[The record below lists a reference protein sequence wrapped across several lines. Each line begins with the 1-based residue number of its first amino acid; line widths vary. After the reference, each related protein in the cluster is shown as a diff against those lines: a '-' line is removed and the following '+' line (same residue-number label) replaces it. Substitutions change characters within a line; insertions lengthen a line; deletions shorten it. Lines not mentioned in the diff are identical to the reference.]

1 MKGIIFNLLEEV
13 AERDFGEG
21 AWDRLLDEAKVAGV
35 YTSLGSYPDAELMAL
50 VAAATRL
57 FGRAPADVL
66 RWFGAAAL
74 QLMAE
79 RYPVFFHGHRSLLT
93 FLPTINDVIHREVRK
108 IYAGASTP
116 DLRFDQ
122 ISDGHLV
129 MSYASDRGLCMFAE
143 GLVEGAASRFGEDV
157 TIRQPQCLHLGDAL
171 CVFDVAF
178 QRRAA

>member
-21 AWDRLLDEAKVAGV
+21 AWDQLLDQAKVAGV

-57 FGRAPADVL
+57 LGRAPEDVL

-79 RYPVFFHGHRSLLT
+79 RYPVFFDGHHSLLT
-93 FLPTINDVIHREVRK
+93 FLPTINDVIHKEVRK
-108 IYAGASTP
+108 IYAGAGTP
-116 DLRFDQ
+116 DFRFDR

-129 MSYASDRGLCMFAE
+129 MSYVSSRGLCMFAE
-143 GLVEGAASRFGEDV
+143 GLLEGAASRFAEDV
-157 TIRQPQCLHLGDAL
+157 TIQQPQCLHFGDAQ
-171 CVFDVAF
+171 CVFDVTF
-178 QRRAA
+178 HRRAS